1 MEDRQVAMVT
11 MNRGVGVV
19 SMAEWNRLIALEKIY
34 DSIAECTTWGEYRS
48 LGCSEFDDEV
58 LELADLEEFPGMNE
72 AFDIDLRD
80 RMGDEGPTL
89 ESSLE
94 SATLDFF
101 EAAEDVEIDEEDLE
115 SWGPWAWVHFEAEE
129 RVRSILVSA
138 GYTVEVLSV
147 RIVQNRK
154 SPLTEEDS

>member
-1 MEDRQVAMVT
+1 MDNRQVAMVT

-19 SMAEWNRLIALEKIY
+19 PIAEWNRLMALERIY

-48 LGCSEFDDEV
+48 LGCSDFDEEV
-58 LELADLEEFPGMNE
+58 LEIAELEEFPAMNE
-72 AFDIDLRD
+72 VFDIDLRD

-101 EAAEDVEIDEEDLE
+101 EVAEDVEIDEEDLE
-115 SWGPWAWVHFEAEE
+115 SWGPWAWVQFEAEE
-129 RVRSILVSA
+129 RIRSILVSA
-138 GYTVEVLSV
+138 GYVVESFSV
-147 RIVQNRK
+147 
-154 SPLTEEDS
+154 